1 MTEQERCQMTPE
13 EYIMALYNETEQGRL
28 KITYY
33 PILERSYPLYFRMDW
48 KREDAESLVEK
59 YRSLTSTIRKICE
72 IEDVEESLDK
82 NKIGKGSEYDID
94 VSPEEA
100 DKLAES
106 LVNTINSLENN

>member
-1 MTEQERCQMTPE
+1 MVGISEDQDDEEQ
-13 EYIMALYNETEQGRL
+13 
-28 KITYY
+28 
-33 PILERSYPLYFRMDW
+33 D
-48 KREDAESLVEK
+48 ED
-59 YRSLTSTIRKICE
+59 E

-82 NKIGKGSEYDID
+82 NKMGKGSEYDID